1 MSYDNRIQKLLY
13 FLSKRLNYP
22 LCPPR
27 NITLTLNYICNQK
40 CIMCDIKNHKFD
52 KKHEIVQSEIERII
66 DEMVEMNI
74 PELVLTGGEPFLYKS
89 IFEIIAYAKEKKRK
103 VVMIT
108 NGFYEEHIVDKIIAS
123 EADHLQISLDGS
135 SAHIYETIRGVKGSF
150 DVVINNIRRF
160 VSCGKSVA
168 VTATITRQNY
178 EDLMN
183 IAHLAKSLGCNRLA
197 LRPAH
202 VSNAD
207 PLNKDSRS
215 CSFWIP
221 STEIK
226 DFEKVCECLKAFNQE
241 SNFLDFNPGIELLPE
256 YFSKGY
262 LQPKGSCFIGFTRL
276 IISFDEKDSYGV
288 WMCRDM
294 VGNIRKESLSEIW
307 HGKKSKEMRKLIKK
321 CNQGCLFPEIHE
333 PELST
338 FFTLFKKMLNTN
350 PIKPH

>member
-1 MSYDNRIQKLLY
+1 MSNDNRVQKLLY
-13 FLSKRLNYP
+13 FLSKRLDYP

-52 KKHEIVQSEIERII
+52 NKHEITQPEIVRII

-74 PELVLTGGEPFLYKS
+74 PELVLTGGEPFLYKN

-108 NGFYEEHIVDKIIAS
+108 NGFYEEPVVDKIIAS
-123 EADHLQISLDGS
+123 KADHLQISLDGS
-135 SAHIYETIRGVKGSF
+135 NALIYESIRGIKGSF
-150 DVVINNIRRF
+150 EVVINNIRRLIRG
-160 VSCGKSVA
+160 GKSVA

-178 EDLMN
+178 GDLMN

-207 PLNKDSRS
+207 PLNKDSFN
-215 CSFWIP
+215 CNFWIP
-221 STEIK
+221 GAEIK
-226 DFEKVCECLKAFNQE
+226 NFEEVCACLKAFNQE
-241 SNFLDFNPGIELLPE
+241 GNFLDFNPGIELLSE
-256 YFSKGY
+256 YFSKGF

-276 IISFDEKDSYGV
+276 IISYNEKNSYGV

-294 VGNIRKESLSEIW
+294 VGDIRKESLKDIW
-307 HGKKSKEMRKLIKK
+307 YGKKSQKMRKLIRK

-338 FFTLFKKMLNTN
+338 FFTLLKKTLNAVAL
-350 PIKPH
+350 K

>member
-1 MSYDNRIQKLLY
+1 MSNDNRVQKLLY
-13 FLSKRLNYP
+13 FLSKRLDYP

-52 KKHEIVQSEIERII
+52 KKHEISQSEIVRII

-74 PELVLTGGEPFLYKS
+74 PELVLTGGEPFLYKN
-89 IFEIIAYAKEKKRK
+89 IFEIIAYAKEKKLK
-103 VVMIT
+103 VIMIT
-108 NGFYEEHIVDKIIAS
+108 NGFYEEPIVDKIIAS
-123 EADHLQISLDGS
+123 KADHLQISLDGS
-135 SAHIYETIRGVKGSF
+135 NALIYEAIRGVKGSF
-150 DVVINNIRRF
+150 DIVVNNIRRF
-160 VSCGKSVA
+160 VSSGKSVA

-178 EDLMN
+178 ADLVN

-207 PLNKDSRS
+207 PLNKNSLN
-215 CSFWIP
+215 CNFWIP
-221 STEIK
+221 RAEIENFK
-226 DFEKVCECLKAFNQE
+226 EVCACLKAFNQGN
-241 SNFLDFNPGIELLPE
+241 NFLDFNPGIELLPE

-276 IISFDEKDSYGV
+276 IISYDEKDSYGV

-294 VGNIRKESLSEIW
+294 IGDIRKESLKQIW
-307 HGKKSKEMRKLIKK
+307 YGKRSQKMRRLIKK
-321 CNQGCLFPEIHE
+321 CSQGCLFPEIHE

-338 FFTLFKKMLNTN
+338 FFTLLRNALN
-350 PIKPH
+350 IAVLK